1 MNSIDKLIKIFS
13 EFPGIG
19 PKQAR
24 RFVYFLI
31 NRSENYIDELKKEIT
46 ELRKSVASCTDCK
59 RYFLGKHDDQ
69 TLCDICSDKNR
80 DNSILMI
87 VSRDIDL
94 ENVEKS
100 HPFVGKYFV
109 LGGLVPILDKNP
121 EQRIRLK
128 ALLALVSRMIKN
140 NSLNQSEG
148 LVGQTNQGNV
158 GLKEIILGLDA
169 NSEAEYTGNILKS
182 SLSPITTK
190 YSIKISELGRG
201 LSTGTELE
209 YSDPETIKSALNNRK

>member
-31 NRSENYIDELKKEIT
+31 NKHESYIEELKKEIT
-46 ELRKSVASCTDCK
+46 ELHKEIQSCFDCK
-59 RYFLGKHDDQ
+59 RYFFSKYEDQ
-69 TLCDICSDKNR
+69 TLCGICSNKNR
-80 DNSILMI
+80 DTSILMI

-100 HPFVGKYFV
+100 HTFTGKYFV

-121 EQRIRLK
+121 EQAIRLK
-128 ALLALVSRMIKN
+128 EMMALVSRMSDK
-140 NSLNQSEG
+140 
-148 LVGQTNQGNV
+148 

-169 NSEAEYTGNILKS
+169 NSEAEYTANILKS
-182 SLSPITTK
+182 SLSPIVTK

-209 YSDPETIKSALNNRK
+209 YSDPETIKNALKNRS

>member
-1 MNSIDKLIKIFS
+1 MNSVDKLIEIFS

-31 NRSENYIDELKKEIT
+31 NKNESYIEKLKNEIT
-46 ELRKSVASCTDCK
+46 ELRSGIASCSDCK
-59 RYFLGKHDDQ
+59 RYFFSRVDNQ
-69 TLCDICSDKNR
+69 ILCNICSDKNR
-80 DNSILMI
+80 DTSILMI
-87 VSRDIDL
+87 VGRDIDL
-94 ENVEKS
+94 ENVEKG
-100 HPFVGKYFV
+100 HNFFGKYFV

-128 ALLALVSRMIKN
+128 ELLSLISRM
-140 NSLNQSEG
+140 SEK
-148 LVGQTNQGNV
+148 

-169 NSEAEYTGNILKS
+169 NSEGEYTANILKS
-182 SLSPITTK
+182 SLSTILEK
-190 YSIKISELGRG
+190 YNIKISELGRG

-209 YSDPETIKSALNNRK
+209 YSDPETIKNALKNRS

>member
-31 NRSENYIDELKKEIT
+31 NKHEGYIEDLKNEIT
-46 ELRKSVASCTDCK
+46 LLRNGIATCFDCRRYFFSKFDGQNLCNICTDK
-59 RYFLGKHDDQ
+59 
-69 TLCDICSDKNR
+69 TR
-80 DNSILMI
+80 DPSILMI

-100 HPFVGKYFV
+100 HPFSGKYFV

-128 ALLALVSRMIKN
+128 ELLALVSRMSDK
-140 NSLNQSEG
+140 
-148 LVGQTNQGNV
+148 

-169 NSEAEYTGNILKS
+169 NSEAEYTANILKS
-182 SLSPITTK
+182 SLFSITDK

-209 YSDPETIKSALNNRK
+209 YSDPETIKFALKNRS

>member
-1 MNSIDKLIKIFS
+1 MNSIDKLIQIFS

-24 RFVYFLI
+24 RFVYYLI
-31 NRSENYIDELKKEIT
+31 TKNDSYIEDLKREIT
-46 ELRKSVASCTDCK
+46 ELHKDIESCADCR
-59 RYFLGKHDDQ
+59 RYFNKNNIEDRR
-69 TLCDICSDKNR
+69 LCNICSDKTR
-80 DNSILMI
+80 DTTSLLL

-94 ENVEKS
+94 ENIEKS
-100 HPFVGKYFV
+100 HTFTGKYFV
-109 LGGLVPILDKNP
+109 LGGLIPILDKNP
-121 EQRIRLK
+121 EQKIRLK
-128 ALLALVSRMIKN
+128 DLLALVSRM
-140 NSLNQSEG
+140 SER
-148 LVGQTNQGNV
+148 

-169 NSEAEYTGNILKS
+169 NSEAEYTGDLLKTF
-182 SLSPITTK
+182 LAPLTEK

>member
-1 MNSIDKLIKIFS
+1 MNSVDKLIKIFS

-31 NRSENYIDELKKEIT
+31 NKNESYIEELKNEIT
-46 ELRKSVASCTDCK
+46 LLRSGIASCFDCK
-59 RYFLGKHDDQ
+59 RYFFAKTDNQ
-69 TLCDICSDKNR
+69 NLCNICTDKTR
-80 DNSILMI
+80 DTSILMI

-100 HPFVGKYFV
+100 HPFSGKYFV

-128 ALLALVSRMIKN
+128 ELLALVSRMSDK
-140 NSLNQSEG
+140 
-148 LVGQTNQGNV
+148 

-169 NSEAEYTGNILKS
+169 NSEAEYTGNILRS
-182 SLSPITTK
+182 SLSALVEK
-190 YSIKISELGRG
+190 YQIKVSELGRG

-209 YSDPETIKSALNNRK
+209 YSDPETIKNALKNRS

>member
-1 MNSIDKLIKIFS
+1 MNSIEKLIKIFS

-31 NRSENYIDELKKEIT
+31 NKNESYIDEIKNEIT
-46 ELRKSVASCTDCK
+46 ELRKGVSSCSDCK
-59 RYFLGKHDDQ
+59 RYFFPKHDAQ
-69 TLCDICSDKNR
+69 TLCSICLDKNR
-80 DNSILMI
+80 DASILMI

-100 HPFVGKYFV
+100 NNFNGKYFV

-128 ALLALVSRMIKN
+128 ELLALVSRMSDK
-140 NSLNQSEG
+140 
-148 LVGQTNQGNV
+148 

-169 NSEAEYTGNILKS
+169 NSEAEYTANILKS

-209 YSDPETIKSALNNRK
+209 YSDPETIKNALKNRS

>member
-31 NRSENYIDELKKEIT
+31 NRSDSYIDELKNEIT
-46 ELRKSVASCTDCK
+46 ELKKSVVSCADCK
-59 RYFLGKHDDQ
+59 RYFLAKRYDQ
-69 TLCDICSDKNR
+69 VLCPICLDKTRDIN
-80 DNSILMI
+80 ILMV

-94 ENVEKS
+94 ENVEKGHS
-100 HPFVGKYFV
+100 FNGKYFV

-128 ALLALVSRMIKN
+128 ELLALVSRMSDK
-140 NSLNQSEG
+140 
-148 LVGQTNQGNV
+148 

-182 SLSPITTK
+182 SLSSLIEK
-190 YSIKISELGRG
+190 YLIKISELGRG

-209 YSDPETIKSALNNRK
+209 YSDPETIKNALKNRS

>member
-31 NRSENYIDELKKEIT
+31 NKNESYIDELKNEIT
-46 ELRKSVASCTDCK
+46 QLRHGVVVCTDCK
-59 RYFLGKHDDQ
+59 RYFFAKYDDK
-69 TLCDICSDKNR
+69 TLCDICADKSR
-80 DNSILMI
+80 DNSILLI
-87 VSRDIDL
+87 VSRDVDL
-94 ENVEKS
+94 ENIEKS
-100 HPFVGKYFV
+100 HSFLGKYFV

-128 ALLALVSRMIKN
+128 ELLALVSRMSDK
-140 NSLNQSEG
+140 
-148 LVGQTNQGNV
+148 
-158 GLKEIILGLDA
+158 GLKEIIFGLDA
-169 NSEAEYTGNILKS
+169 NSEGEYTTGILKS
-182 SLSPITTK
+182 YLSPITEK
-190 YSIKISELGRG
+190 YSIKISEFGRG

-209 YSDPETIKSALNNRK
+209 YSDPETIKNALKNRN

>member
-1 MNSIDKLIKIFS
+1 MNSIDKLVKIFS

-31 NRSENYIDELKKEIT
+31 NRHESYIDDLKNQIT
-46 ELRKSVASCTDCK
+46 ELRKGISSCSDCK
-59 RYFLGKHDDQ
+59 RYFFSRIDDQ
-69 TLCDICSDKNR
+69 TRCDICSDKNR
-80 DNSILMI
+80 DSSILMI

-94 ENVEKS
+94 ENVEKGHS
-100 HPFVGKYFV
+100 FNGKYFV

-128 ALLALVSRMIKN
+128 ELLALVSRMSDK
-140 NSLNQSEG
+140 
-148 LVGQTNQGNV
+148 

-182 SLSPITTK
+182 SLSQITTK

-209 YSDPETIKSALNNRK
+209 YSDPETIKNALKNRS

>member
-31 NRSENYIDELKKEIT
+31 NKNESYIDELKNEIA
-46 ELRKSVASCTDCK
+46 ELRKGVFSCADCK
-59 RYFLGKHDDQ
+59 RYFFGKHDEQ
-69 TLCDICSDKNR
+69 TLCNICSDKKN
-80 DNSILMI
+80 DTGILMI
-87 VSRDIDL
+87 VSRDVDL
-94 ENVEKS
+94 ENIERS
-100 HPFVGKYFV
+100 HTFIGKYFV

-128 ALLALVSRMIKN
+128 ELLALVSRMSSK
-140 NSLNQSEG
+140 
-148 LVGQTNQGNV
+148 

-169 NSEAEYTGNILKS
+169 NSEGEYTANILKS
-182 SLSPITTK
+182 SLSPLLEK

-209 YSDPETIKSALNNRK
+209 YSDPETIKNAFKNRK

>member
-1 MNSIDKLIKIFS
+1 MNSIEKLIKIFS

-31 NRSENYIDELKKEIT
+31 NRNESYVDELKKEIT
-46 ELRKSVASCTDCK
+46 ELRAGISSCSDCK
-59 RYFLGKHDDQ
+59 RYFFSKFEGQ
-69 TLCDICSDKNR
+69 TTCSICSDKNR
-80 DNSILMI
+80 DTSILMI

-94 ENVEKS
+94 ENVEKG
-100 HPFVGKYFV
+100 HDFNGKYFV

-121 EQRIRLK
+121 EQRIRLREMM
-128 ALLALVSRMIKN
+128 ALVSRMSDK
-140 NSLNQSEG
+140 
-148 LVGQTNQGNV
+148 

-169 NSEAEYTGNILKS
+169 NSEAEYTANILKS
-182 SLSPITTK
+182 SLSSLTNK

-209 YSDPETIKSALNNRK
+209 YSDPETIKNALKNRG

>member
-31 NRSENYIDELKKEIT
+31 SRNQAYIDELVQEVT
-46 ELRKSVASCTDCK
+46 SLRAGVATCFDCK
-59 RYFLGKHDDQ
+59 RYFLARHDDQ
-69 TLCDICSDKNR
+69 NLCSVCSDKTR
-80 DNSILMI
+80 DTSILMI

-100 HPFVGKYFV
+100 HTFTGKYFV
-109 LGGLVPILDKNP
+109 LGGLVPILDKEP
-121 EQRIRLK
+121 EKRIRLK
-128 ALLALVSRMIKN
+128 ELLALVSRMSDK
-140 NSLNQSEG
+140 
-148 LVGQTNQGNV
+148 

-182 SLSPITTK
+182 SLSALVEK

-209 YSDPETIKSALNNRK
+209 YSDPETIKSALNNRR

>member
-1 MNSIDKLIKIFS
+1 MNSIEKLIKIFS

-31 NRSENYIDELKKEIT
+31 NKNENYIDELKNEIT
-46 ELRKSVASCTDCK
+46 QLRHGVIACADCK
-59 RYFLGKHDDQ
+59 RYFFAQYDEKL
-69 TLCDICSDKNR
+69 LCDICADKSR
-80 DNSILMI
+80 DNSILLI
-87 VSRDIDL
+87 VSRDVDL
-94 ENVEKS
+94 ENIEKS
-100 HPFVGKYFV
+100 HPFLGKYFI

-128 ALLALVSRMIKN
+128 ELLALVSRMTSK
-140 NSLNQSEG
+140 
-148 LVGQTNQGNV
+148 

-169 NSEAEYTGNILKS
+169 NSEGEYTTNILKS
-182 SLSPITTK
+182 NLSPITEK

-209 YSDPETIKSALNNRK
+209 YSDPETIKNALKNRN

>member
-1 MNSIDKLIKIFS
+1 MNSIDKLIQIFS

-31 NRSENYIDELKKEIT
+31 NKNPNYIEELKNEIT
-46 ELRKSVASCTDCK
+46 QLRHGVIACSDCK
-59 RYFLGKHDDQ
+59 KYFLAKHDDQ
-69 TLCDICSDKNR
+69 LLCSICSDKTR

-94 ENVEKS
+94 ENVEKG
-100 HPFVGKYFV
+100 HAFNGKYFV
-109 LGGLVPILDKNP
+109 LGGLVPILDKEP
-121 EQRIRLK
+121 EKRIRLK
-128 ALLALVSRMIKN
+128 ELLALVSRMSDK
-140 NSLNQSEG
+140 
-148 LVGQTNQGNV
+148 

-169 NSEAEYTGNILKS
+169 NSEAEYTGDLLKS
-182 SLSPITTK
+182 SLSPIAEK

-209 YSDPETIKSALNNRK
+209 YSDPETIKNALKNRG

>member
-31 NRSENYIDELKKEIT
+31 NRHEGYIDELKNEIT
-46 ELRKSVASCTDCK
+46 ELRKGIASCVDCK
-59 RYFLGKHDDQ
+59 RYFFSRNDVQ
-69 TLCDICSDKNR
+69 NMCDICSDKKR
-80 DNSILMI
+80 DSSILMI

-94 ENVEKS
+94 ENIEKS
-100 HPFVGKYFV
+100 HPFFGKYFV

-128 ALLALVSRMIKN
+128 ELLALVSRMSDK
-140 NSLNQSEG
+140 
-148 LVGQTNQGNV
+148 

-169 NSEAEYTGNILKS
+169 NSEGEYTANILKF
-182 SLSPITTK
+182 SLSPIVLK
-190 YSIKISELGRG
+190 YEIKISELGRG

-209 YSDPETIKSALNNRK
+209 YSDPETIKNALKNRK

>member
-1 MNSIDKLIKIFS
+1 MNSIEKLINIFS

-31 NRSENYIDELKKEIT
+31 NKNDNYIEELKNEIT
-46 ELRKSVASCTDCK
+46 ELRKGVSSCSDCK
-59 RYFLGKHDDQ
+59 RYYFSKFDGQ
-69 TLCDICSDKNR
+69 TTCGICSDKSR
-80 DNSILMI
+80 DPSILMI

-94 ENVEKS
+94 ENVEKG
-100 HPFVGKYFV
+100 HYFNGKYFV

-128 ALLALVSRMIKN
+128 EMQSLVSRMSIK
-140 NSLNQSEG
+140 
-148 LVGQTNQGNV
+148 
-158 GLKEIILGLDA
+158 GLKEIILGLDV

-182 SLSPITTK
+182 SLAPLTEK

-209 YSDPETIKSALNNRK
+209 YSDPDTIKNALKNRG

>member
-31 NRSENYIDELKKEIT
+31 NRNEGYIDELIKEIT
-46 ELRKSVASCTDCK
+46 ELRKDVVSCADCK
-59 RYFLGKHDDQ
+59 RYFLAKHVEQ
-69 TLCDICSDKNR
+69 ILCSICSDKTR
-80 DNSILMI
+80 DNSMLMI

-94 ENVEKS
+94 ENVEKG
-100 HPFVGKYFV
+100 HAFNGKYFV

-128 ALLALVSRMIKN
+128 ELLALVSRMSDK
-140 NSLNQSEG
+140 
-148 LVGQTNQGNV
+148 

-209 YSDPETIKSALNNRK
+209 YSDPETIKNAFKNRT

>member
-1 MNSIDKLIKIFS
+1 MNSIDKLIQIFS

-31 NRSENYIDELKKEIT
+31 NKNEGYIDELKNEIS
-46 ELRKSVASCTDCK
+46 ELRKGVSSCTDCK
-59 RYFLGKHDDQ
+59 RYFFAKRDDQ
-69 TLCDICSDKNR
+69 TLCSICSDKNR

-100 HPFVGKYFV
+100 HTFTGKYFV

-128 ALLALVSRMIKN
+128 ELLALVSRMSDK
-140 NSLNQSEG
+140 
-148 LVGQTNQGNV
+148 

-190 YSIKISELGRG
+190 YGIKISELGRG

-209 YSDPETIKSALNNRK
+209 YSDPETIKNALKNRS

>member
-1 MNSIDKLIKIFS
+1 MNSVDKLIKIFS

-31 NRSENYIDELKKEIT
+31 NRHESYIDDLKNEIT
-46 ELRKSVASCTDCK
+46 ELRKGIASCFDCRK
-59 RYFLGKHDDQ
+59 YFFSKFDGQ
-69 TLCDICSDKNR
+69 NLCDICSDKNR
-80 DNSILMI
+80 DASILMI
-87 VSRDIDL
+87 VSRDIDF
-94 ENVEKS
+94 EKS
-100 HPFVGKYFV
+100 HPFQGRYFV

-128 ALLALVSRMIKN
+128 ELLALVSRM
-140 NSLNQSEG
+140 SEK
-148 LVGQTNQGNV
+148 

-169 NSEAEYTGNILKS
+169 NSEAEYTANILKS
-182 SLSPITTK
+182 SLSPITNK

-209 YSDPETIKSALNNRK
+209 YSDPETIKNALKNRS